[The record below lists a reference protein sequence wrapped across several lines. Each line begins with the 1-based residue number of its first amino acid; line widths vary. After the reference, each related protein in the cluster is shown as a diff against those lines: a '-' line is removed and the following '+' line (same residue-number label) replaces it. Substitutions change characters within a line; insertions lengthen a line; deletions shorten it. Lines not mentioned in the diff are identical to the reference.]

1 MPVPSGVVSGDGVAL
16 AMRDL
21 VKRFDRVVAVDGV
34 DLDVPTG
41 SFYGLLGPN
50 GAGKTTSLSMAV
62 GLLRPDQ
69 GRAIVLGQDV
79 WADPVEAKRRLG
91 VLPHS
96 VRIFDRLSRA
106 ELLAYQGL
114 LRETPADL

>member
-41 SFYGLLGPN
+41 SFFGLLGPN

-62 GLLRPDQ
+62 RLLHPTRGRAYVLGHDGWAHPVQAKRLAGGLAGGGRLFGRRSRSGLL
-69 GRAIVLGQDV
+69 
-79 WADPVEAKRRLG
+79 
-91 VLPHS
+91 
-96 VRIFDRLSRA
+96 
-106 ELLAYQGL
+106 
-114 LRETPADL
+114 